1 MLFHE
6 AGEGFFMVIKQVLNN
21 NVVSALDEAGEE
33 IILMGKGIGWQ
44 ARKGEPVDE
53 AKVQKRFSMD
63 TGEGTHRLKQ
73 LLQDVRPEV
82 LEVSSCIIDCAKKA
96 LSCQLNKNIYITLT
110 DHISFALERLEKG
123 CCFEGPMTYDV
134 RKFYPRE
141 YALGQRAL
149 ELILVKLHA
158 KLPCEEAAA
167 IALHIINSE
176 FERDMSR
183 TMDMTNITRQAL
195 DLVAYSFGI
204 NYDED
209 DLNYQRFVTHL
220 QFFAQRVLED
230 KMLDACQE
238 LVFTGMELAYPKE
251 FRVAGN
257 ICKLVGKEHGREI
270 PHEEVVFLGVHIVR
284 LTNKLKQK

>member
-1 MLFHE
+1 
-6 AGEGFFMVIKQVLNN
+6 MVIKQVLNN
-21 NVVSALDEAGEE
+21 NVVSALDEENRE
-33 IILMGKGIGWQ
+33 IILMGKGLGWQ
-44 ARKGEPVDE
+44 AKKGDEVDQ

-73 LLQDVRPEV
+73 LLLEVKPEV
-82 LEVSSCIIDCAKKA
+82 MEVSSCIIDCAKKT
-96 LSCQLNKNIYITLT
+96 LNCQLNKNIYITLT
-110 DHISFALERLEKG
+110 DHISFALERLERG
-123 CCFEGPMTYDV
+123 CCFEGPMCYDV
-134 RKFYPRE
+134 RKFYPQE

-176 FERDMSR
+176 LEQDMSR
-183 TMDMTNITRQAL
+183 TMEMTLITRQAL

-238 LVFTGMELAYPKE
+238 LVFSGMEQAYPKE
-251 FRVAGN
+251 FQVAEK
-257 ICKLVGKEHGREI
+257 ICYLVAKQHERKI
-270 PHEEVVFLGVHIVR
+270 PKEEVVFLGVHIVR

>member
-1 MLFHE
+1 
-6 AGEGFFMVIKQVLNN
+6 MVIKQVLNN
-21 NVVSALDEAGEE
+21 NVISALEGEQE
-33 IILMGKGIGWQ
+33 IILMGKGLGWQ
-44 ARKGEPVDE
+44 AKKGDTVDE

-63 TGEGTHRLKQ
+63 SGEGTSRLKQ
-73 LLQDVRPEV
+73 LLLEVKPEV
-82 LEVSSCIIDCAKKA
+82 MEVSASIIDCAKKT
-96 LSCQLNKNIYITLT
+96 LGCQLNKNIYITLT

-149 ELILVKLHA
+149 ELICVKLHA
-158 KLPCEEAAA
+158 KMPCEEAAA

-183 TMDMTNITRQAL
+183 TMDMTDITRKAL
-195 DLVAYSFGI
+195 DLVAYSFGL

-220 QFFAQRVLED
+220 QFFAQRVLEN

-238 LVFTGMELAYPKE
+238 MVFSGMEQAYPKE
-251 FRVAGN
+251 FQVAEK
-257 ICKLVGKEHGREI
+257 ICYLVAKQHGREI
-270 PHEEVVFLGVHIVR
+270 PREEVVFLGVHIVR
-284 LTNKLKQK
+284 LTNKIKQK